1 VNKGIKLCSVAALL
15 MAGVSMATLAEA
27 KPVAATKVAAP
38 NAILDPWTGPYD
50 GVPPWDKVKPA
61 DFPAAFDA
69 AMKAAKADFE
79 ALLTNPAPITF
90 DNTIKANELSGAQL
104 ERLFAIWGVHSS
116 NLSSPEIRKIQGE
129 WEPKISAFFNELSL
143 DARWFQ
149 RVQYLYQQ
157 RENLGLDAKQ
167 LRLLERTYDGLVRNG
182 ALLKADQKAEAIRI
196 ETELAK
202 KFSEFQGKVLADEET
217 YILLSDPAD
226 TAGLPESFIASL
238 KAAAEAK
245 GKTGWAVA
253 NTRSAIQPFLENS
266 TRRDLREKIWRAF
279 ISRGDNQDANDT
291 NATIAEILK
300 LRQARADLLGFKTH
314 AHYRMADTMA
324 KEPEKAMELMM
335 KVWPAAVARVKEEV
349 ADMQAIADKDG
360 AAIKIEPWDY
370 RYYAEKVRKAKY
382 DLDQNELKPYFQLDN
397 MVAAMFDAAGKLYG
411 MSFTENTGT
420 VPVFEPAVRTFEVK
434 RDGKMIGLFY
444 LDNFARAGKRSGAWM
459 TTYRSQNRLTG
470 KNDITL
476 ASNNNNFV
484 KGAGGKPTLISIDD
498 ASTLFHEFGHA
509 IHYLNY
515 DISWPGLGNTPR
527 DFVEYPSQV
536 NENWLLTPYV
546 LNTYAKHAETG
557 EPIPQA
563 LVDKIK
569 ASDTFNQGFATVE
582 YLSSA
587 ILDMMLHNR
596 SEPVTDARAF
606 EKAALAEIGMPTEMV
621 MRHRLP
627 QFNHLFADDGYSA
640 GYYSYL
646 WSETMD
652 ADTWAAFTEAGDV
665 WDKAT
670 AERFRSML
678 LATGNESDRIEAYR
692 AFRGR
697 DPDVKY
703 IMKKRGFPVPGEAV
717 AELDVPMNKIT
728 VTDQNKLLWN
738 GSPIALEKL
747 AALLAQTKAL
757 VPEPELQFEPD
768 LQAKYDFV
776 DKVLGV
782 IKDSKVTKLG
792 FVGNESAEYIEKV
805 GGK

>member
-1 VNKGIKLCSVAALL
+1 MPA
-15 MAGVSMATLAEA
+15 LAEA
-27 KPVAATKVAAP
+27 SKPAAAPVAANP
-38 NAILDPWTGPYD
+38 ILDPWTGPYD

-69 AMKAAKADFE
+69 AMKQTKAEFE
-79 ALLTNPAPITF
+79 AILTNPAPVTF
-90 DNTIKANELSGAQL
+90 DNTIKASELSG
-104 ERLFAIWGVHSS
+104 ESVNRLFAIWGVHSS
-116 NLSSPEIRKIQGE
+116 NLSNPEIRKIQAE
-129 WEPKISAFFNELSL
+129 WEPKISAFFNELQL

-149 RVQYLYQQ
+149 RVQYLHQE
-157 RENLGLDAKQ
+157 RENLGLDKAQ
-167 LRLLERTYDGLVRNG
+167 MRLLERTYDGLVRNG
-182 ALLKADQKAEAIRI
+182 ALLNADQKAKLIGI
-196 ETELAK
+196 ETEISK
-202 KFSEFQGKVLADEET
+202 KFSEFQNKVLADEET
-217 YILLSDPAD
+217 YILLTDPAD
-226 TAGLPESFIASL
+226 VEGLPESLVASL
-238 KAAAEAK
+238 KAAAESK
-245 GKTGWAVA
+245 GKQGWAVA

-266 TRRDLREKIWRAF
+266 PRRDLREKVWRAF
-279 ISRGDNQDANDT
+279 VMRGDNGDANDT

-300 LRQARADLLGFKTH
+300 LRQQRAELLGFKTH

-324 KEPEKAMELMM
+324 KDPEKAMDLMM

-349 ADMQAIADKDG
+349 ADMQAIADKEKAG
-360 AAIKIEPWDY
+360 ITIEPWDY

-397 MVAAMFDAAGKLYG
+397 MVSAMFDAAGRLYG

-420 VPVFEPAVRTFEVK
+420 VPVFEPEVRTFEVK
-434 RDGKMIGLFY
+434 RDGKVIGLFY
-444 LDNFARAGKRSGAWM
+444 LDNFARPGKRSGAWM

-470 KNDITL
+470 DNDIVL

-515 DISWPGLGNTPR
+515 DITWPGLGNTPR
-527 DFVEYPSQV
+527 DFVEFPSQV
-536 NENWLLTPYV
+536 NENWLLTPYI

-557 EPIPQA
+557 EPIPAA
-563 LVDKIK
+563 LVEKIK

-596 SEPVTDARAF
+596 SEPVTDPRAF
-606 EKAALAEIGMPTEMV
+606 EKEALAKIGMPKEMV

-652 ADTWAAFTEAGDV
+652 ADTWAAFTEKGDV
-665 WDKAT
+665 WDKET

-678 LATGNESDRIEAYR
+678 LSTGNESDRIEAYR

-703 IMKKRGFPVPGEAV
+703 IMKKRGFPVPGETQ
-717 AELDVPMNKIT
+717 K
-728 VTDQNKLLWN
+728 
-738 GSPIALEKL
+738 
-747 AALLAQTKAL
+747 
-757 VPEPELQFEPD
+757 
-768 LQAKYDFV
+768 
-776 DKVLGV
+776 
-782 IKDSKVTKLG
+782 
-792 FVGNESAEYIEKV
+792 
-805 GGK
+805 

>member
-1 VNKGIKLCSVAALL
+1 MNKGIKTWSLVAML
-15 MAGVSMATLAEA
+15 MVGVSMPVALEA
-27 KPVAATKVAAP
+27 KPVVKTAAKASP
-38 NAILDPWTGPYD
+38 ILDRWTGPYD

-69 AMKAAKADFE
+69 AMKQTKAEFE
-79 ALLTNPAPITF
+79 AILTNPAPITF
-90 DNTIKANELSGAQL
+90 DNTIKANELSGEAMGQL
-104 ERLFAIWGVHSS
+104 FSIWGVHSS
-116 NLSSPEIRKIQGE
+116 NLSSPEIRKVQAE
-129 WEPKISAFFNELSL
+129 WEPKISAFFNELNL

-157 RENLGLDAKQ
+157 RGSLGLDSAQ

-182 ALLKADQKAEAIRI
+182 AQLNAAQKAEVIGI
-196 ETELAK
+196 ETDLAK
-202 KFSEFQGKVLADEET
+202 KFSEFQNKVLADEET
-217 YILLSDPAD
+217 YILLTDPAD
-226 TAGLPESFIASL
+226 VAGLPDSFVASL

-266 TRRDLREKIWRAF
+266 PRRDLREKIWRAF

-300 LRQARADLLGFKTH
+300 LRQKRADILGFKTH
-314 AHYRMADTMA
+314 AHFRMADTMA
-324 KEPEKAMELMM
+324 KDPEKAMELMM

-349 ADMQAIADKDG
+349 ADMQAIANADEVTI
-360 AAIKIEPWDY
+360 AAWDY

-420 VPVFEPAVRTFEVK
+420 VPVFEPKVRTFEVK
-434 RDGKMIGLFY
+434 RDGKVIGLFY

-484 KGAGGKPTLISIDD
+484 PGAGGKPTLISIDD

-509 IHYLNY
+509 IHYLNS
-515 DISWPGLGNTPR
+515 DIYWPGLGNVPR

-587 ILDMMLHNR
+587 ILDMKLHNR
-596 SEPVTDARAF
+596 SEPVTDPRVF
-606 EKAALAEIGMPTEMV
+606 EKATLAEIGMPDEMV

-652 ADTWAAFTEAGDV
+652 ADTWAAFTEKGDV
-665 WDKAT
+665 WDKET
-670 AERFRSML
+670 AARFRLML
-678 LATGNESDRIEAYR
+678 LSTGNETDRAEAYR

-703 IMKKRGFPVPGEAV
+703 IMQKRGFPVPSE
-717 AELDVPMNKIT
+717 
-728 VTDQNKLLWN
+728 
-738 GSPIALEKL
+738 
-747 AALLAQTKAL
+747 
-757 VPEPELQFEPD
+757 
-768 LQAKYDFV
+768 
-776 DKVLGV
+776 
-782 IKDSKVTKLG
+782 
-792 FVGNESAEYIEKV
+792 
-805 GGK
+805 